1 MTDFIKQYFKEQYE
15 INEKMLSKIDADLR
29 TCGAHL
35 VAVKL
40 MVTAL
45 ELKMTSMKTMH
56 QDLMELREIIVLL
69 NPHLKKPR

>member
-1 MTDFIKQYFKEQYE
+1 MTDFIKQYFKEQCE
-15 INEKMLSKIDADLR
+15 TNQKLLSKFDADLR
-29 TCGAHL
+29 TCGAQL

-45 ELKMTSMKTMH
+45 EREIASMKTMH